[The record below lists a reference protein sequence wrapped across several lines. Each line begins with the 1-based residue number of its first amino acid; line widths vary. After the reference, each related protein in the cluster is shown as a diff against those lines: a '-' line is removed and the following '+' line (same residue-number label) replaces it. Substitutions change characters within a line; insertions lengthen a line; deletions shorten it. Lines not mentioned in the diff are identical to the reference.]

1 MFSLTESAA
10 KQVSEAAKQTDCE
23 GMALRI
29 AAKYREDGS
38 IEYGMGFDQKQDAD
52 LTSNQHG
59 VELLVDPA
67 SAELLDECI
76 MDFVELESGNWEF
89 IFLNPADP
97 HYIPPKSK
105 KKPKN

>member
-10 KQVSEAAKQTDCE
+10 KQVVEAAKQASCE

-29 AAKYREDGS
+29 AAKYKQDGS

-52 LTSNQHG
+52 LTSNQRG
-59 VELLVDPA
+59 VELLIDPA

-76 MDFVELESGNWEF
+76 MDFVELDDGKQEF
-89 IFLNPADP
+89 VFMNPADP
-97 HYIPPKSK
+97 HYVPPKSK
-105 KKPKN
+105 NKPKT